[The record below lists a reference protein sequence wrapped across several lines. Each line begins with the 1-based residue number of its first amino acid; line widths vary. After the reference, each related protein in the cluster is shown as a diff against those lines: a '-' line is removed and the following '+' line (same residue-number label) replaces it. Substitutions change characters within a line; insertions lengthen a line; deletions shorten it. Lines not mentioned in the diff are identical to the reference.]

1 MHITK
6 LALLGFK
13 SFAEHTVL
21 DLGPG
26 VTAIV
31 GPNGSGKSNVAEAI
45 RWVLGEQNPRLLRA
59 GRMEEF
65 IFNGSAARRPVGLAE
80 VRVTMGDEEG
90 VPSSPFREVEIV
102 RRLDRAGRS
111 EYFLN
116 RAPCRAR
123 DVEELLAGAGLARDA
138 FFLAQGKVDAAL
150 SARPEERRRLL
161 EEAVGLAVHQRRRA
175 EALRLAEQVA
185 VRLLPL
191 AERARALREQLE
203 PLRAE
208 AARAARARELEAE
221 LGDLERRLLAAEW
234 RRTRDQLASVAAAR
248 ERLAERVAD
257 LERRTGQAREAVHLR
272 RRELEDLDRAL
283 DRAGEE
289 LLSAATRRERLEAG
303 LELGG
308 ARGEREKLSARR
320 EGLLQDLARE
330 QARLEA
336 ARARLEMAG
345 EAELLR
351 EVVGAGPRAV
361 LEGVAAGTPELAGVL
376 GMVADLVRVPA
387 GLEQAV
393 EAALGPAAQYFVARS
408 QEAARR
414 AVEWLKEARRGRA
427 TFLPLDGLRYSLPGR
442 AESGIAA
449 DPACVGWAWR
459 LVEHDE
465 TVAPAV
471 AYLLGRVL
479 VARDLAGAL
488 RLARE
493 SGFRWRVVTLDGDL
507 VHAGGAVTGG
517 APERRSRLSLLG
529 RSRLAGELAEE
540 VGRLEAAVDQVRAR
554 LAQVDRD
561 LAGMEAER
569 RRALDGVAAELE
581 AARAREDHCRRRLE
595 ELRRRRE
602 ACLSAWRQAE
612 RGAESF
618 LAEREEA
625 SRGLARLE
633 REQGRLE
640 ASLRGLEEELRRVR
654 GLGADGTAPAS
665 SWPAGPDPGP
675 EGRRRAEELRR
686 ALAELGPVQPG
697 AERAAEALAERL
709 AAAEAEVAD
718 LEEACAVVRWLA
730 AQVAEAAE
738 RALREA
744 FAAWRESFHQVVAEL
759 LDGGE
764 GELILLEGEG
774 AVTGVE
780 IGVRPPG
787 RRWQPLHLLSG
798 GERSLVA
805 IGLLFALLRVRPA
818 PVCVLDEV
826 DAALDEANLARLA
839 AYLRNL
845 GARTQ
850 LLVVTHQKTTMEAA
864 DRLVGVT
871 LGEDGASRVV
881 SVRLSDAT
889 AAARSGAA

>member
-1 MHITK
+1 MHIRQLT
-6 LALLGFK
+6 LLGFK
-13 SFAEHTVL
+13 SFGDHTVL

-45 RWVLGEQNPRLLRA
+45 RWVLGEQNPRLMRA

-80 VRVTMGDEEG
+80 VRVTLEDEDG
-90 VPSSPFREVEIV
+90 LLLPPFREVTIT
-102 RRLDRAGRS
+102 RRLDRTGRS
-111 EYFLN
+111 EFLLN

-123 DVEELLAGAGLARDA
+123 DVEELLAAAGLARDA

-175 EALRLAEQVA
+175 EALRLADQAE
-185 VRLLPL
+185 VRILPL
-191 AERARALREQLE
+191 VERVRALREQLE

-208 AARAARARELEAE
+208 AARAARAREMEAE
-221 LGDLERRLLAAEW
+221 LAGLEARLLAAEW
-234 RRTRDQLASVAAAR
+234 RRTADQLAGVALAR
-248 ERLAERVAD
+248 ERLAARVAD
-257 LERRTGQAREAVHLR
+257 LERRAGEAREAIRLR
-272 RRELEDLDRAL
+272 RRELEELERAR
-283 DRAGEE
+283 DRAGED
-289 LLSAATRRERLEAG
+289 LLAAATRRERLEAG
-303 LELGG
+303 AAPAAGG
-308 ARGEREKLSARR
+308 TAERGDLVARR
-320 EGLLQDLARE
+320 EGLAQDLARE
-330 QARLEA
+330 TARLEA
-336 ARARLEMAG
+336 ARARLEMVGDAEFWREALAAG
-345 EAELLR
+345 S
-351 EVVGAGPRAV
+351 RAV
-361 LEGVAAGTPELAGVL
+361 SEGMAAGIPSLSGVV
-376 GMVADLVRVPA
+376 GMVADLLRVPA

-393 EAALGPAAQYFVARS
+393 EAALGPAAQYFVVRSQDAARS
-408 QEAARR
+408 
-414 AVEWLKEARRGRA
+414 AVEWLKGGRRGRA

-442 AESGIAA
+442 TESAVTA

-459 LVEHDE
+459 LVEHGE
-465 TVAPAV
+465 EVAPAV

-493 SGFRWRVVTLDGDL
+493 SGFRWRIVTLDGDL
-507 VHAGGAVTGG
+507 IHAGGAVTGG
-517 APERRSRLSLLG
+517 APERRGRVSLLG
-529 RSRLAGELAEE
+529 RSRLATELAEE
-540 VGRLEAAVDQVRAR
+540 VRRLEAAVDR
-554 LAQVDRD
+554 LRQGLAEVDRG
-561 LAGMEAER
+561 LAAAEAER
-569 RRALDGVAAELE
+569 RRALAGLAAELE
-581 AARAREDHCRRRLE
+581 EARRREDACRRRVE

-602 ACLSAWRQAE
+602 ECLGAWRRAE
-612 RGAESF
+612 GEAES
-618 LAEREEA
+618 LLGAAEEA

-640 ASLRGLEEELRRVR
+640 ASLRGIEEEMRRVC
-654 GLGADGTAPAS
+654 GLA
-665 SWPAGPDPGP
+665 AGEAAGVPDPGP

-697 AERAAEALAERL
+697 AEQAAAALTARL
-709 AAAEAEVAD
+709 AAAEGELSD
-718 LEEACAVVRWLA
+718 LEEGCTLVRWLA
-730 AQVAEAAE
+730 ARVAEVAE
-738 RALREA
+738 RALRQA
-744 FAAWRESFHQVVAEL
+744 FAAWRESFRQVAAEL
-759 LDGGE
+759 LAGGE
-764 GELILLEGEG
+764 GELILLEKEG
-774 AVTGVE
+774 TVAGVD
-780 IGVRPPG
+780 IAVRPPG

-798 GERSLVA
+798 GERSLAA

-826 DAALDEANLARLA
+826 DAALDDANLDRLA
-839 AYLRNL
+839 GYLRTL

-850 LLVVTHQKTTMEAA
+850 LIVVTHQKTTMEAA

-881 SVRLSDAT
+881 SVRLSEA